1 METVRSLDTSPDA
14 RRIQQAVWR
23 RMSPSERV
31 DLAVAMSEEA
41 REIAAA
47 GIRSRHPDWS
57 GERVRHA
64 LLESLYGSDLVTRA
78 WGPAPEQ

>member
-1 METVRSLDTSPDA
+1 MDAVRSLDTSPDA

-31 DLAVAMSEEA
+31 DLAVAMSEDV
-41 REIAAA
+41 REIASA
-47 GIRSRHPDWS
+47 GIRLRHPDWS
-57 GERVRHA
+57 DDRVRRA
-64 LLESLYGSDLVTRA
+64 LLERLYGTELVARA